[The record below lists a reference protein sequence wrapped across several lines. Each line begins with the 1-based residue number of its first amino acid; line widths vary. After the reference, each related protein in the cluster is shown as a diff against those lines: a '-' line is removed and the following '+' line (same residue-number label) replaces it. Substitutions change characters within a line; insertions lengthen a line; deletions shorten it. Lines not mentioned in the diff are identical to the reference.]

1 MARILQIEDN
11 EDIQNILF
19 NLFSEEHDIIQAY
32 SGTEGELLFQSQEID
47 LVLLDIMLPG
57 KGVAKKCL
65 SLSGKEALFLLLC

>member
-11 EDIQNILF
+11 EDIQSILF

-32 SGTEGELLFQSQEID
+32 SGTEGELLFQNQEID

-57 KGVAKKCL
+57 KGGEEGL
-65 SLSGKEALFLLLC
+65 SLLGKEALYLSLC

>member
-57 KGVAKKCL
+57 KDGEEVLKFIRQRSSVPVIRC
-65 SLSGKEALFLLLC
+65 

>member
-32 SGTEGELLFQSQEID
+32 SGTEESFVSKSRD
-47 LVLLDIMLPG
+47 
-57 KGVAKKCL
+57 
-65 SLSGKEALFLLLC
+65 

>member
-19 NLFSEEHDIIQAY
+19 NLFSEEHEIIQAY

-47 LVLLDIMLPG
+47 LVLLDIMLPR
-57 KGVAKKCL
+57 
-65 SLSGKEALFLLLC
+65 